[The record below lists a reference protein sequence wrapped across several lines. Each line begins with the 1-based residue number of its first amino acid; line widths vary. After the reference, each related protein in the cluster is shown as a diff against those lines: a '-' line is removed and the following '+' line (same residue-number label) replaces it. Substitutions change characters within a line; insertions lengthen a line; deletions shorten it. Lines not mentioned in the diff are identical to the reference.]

1 MPISAYVGLP
11 RSGKSYSVVEHVVL
25 PAAKINRPIWTNIPL
40 NDDLL
45 KSDFDYEVTYYKTDD
60 IKNNDKFFDDLPHG
74 VIFILDEAWRLW
86 PSGLKNSNARESDL
100 AFLAEHGHRS
110 KDGFSTEII
119 LATQD
124 LAQMATFAR
133 NLVETTYRTVKLS
146 AVGSSKK
153 FRVDVYQ
160 GCVTGP
166 NPPERSRID
175 QLFGSYKHKVY
186 KYYISQ
192 TQSDG
197 SHGSEKKSDSRGNI
211 LTGQWLWLGLIF
223 ISVLSVF
230 SFMGISSV
238 ISAYSSGT
246 SDSDLVSSTDS
257 LPSSLPSSSPDSLP
271 ASLPSSSD
279 IPTDEYLFDDFDI
292 FRDAT
297 NFYISFNM
305 GVYPNI
311 RYRFT
316 VINNRYRTV
325 LSVRDLHNLGYRIK
339 PINECLVIIRYLSI
353 QYTVMCQTPSQEPRS
368 PFSLSAGDS
377 LEQLDSEQ

>member
-11 RSGKSYSVVEHVVL
+11 RSGKSYSVVEHVVI
-25 PAAKINRPIWTNIPL
+25 PAAKQKRPIWTNIPL
-40 NDDLL
+40 NDELL
-45 KSDFDYEVTYYKTDD
+45 KADFDYEVTYFKTDD
-60 IKNNDKFFDDLPHG
+60 IKNNDTFFDDLPHG
-74 VIFILDEAWRLW
+74 IVFILDEAWRLW

-166 NPPERSRID
+166 NPPERSRVD
-175 QLFGSYKHKVY
+175 QLFGSYKEKVY
-186 KYYISQ
+186 KYYVSQ

-211 LTGQWLWLGLIF
+211 LTGQWLWLSLILIAF
-223 ISVLSVF
+223 LSIFVF
-230 SFMGISSV
+230 FALSSV
-238 ISAYSSGT
+238 IDSYSSPG
-246 SDSDLVSSTDS
+246 SNSN
-257 LPSSLPSSSPDSLP
+257 SSSSSDTVPSVSTSLP
-271 ASLPSSSD
+271 ASLPSSSGSSD
-279 IPTDEYLFDDFDI
+279 IPSDEYVFDDFDI

-353 QYTVMCQTPSQEPRS
+353 QYTVMCQMPSQEPRS
-368 PFSLSAGDS
+368 PFSLSAGES
-377 LEQLDSEQ
+377 LEQDESEQ